1 MRNAAMVFVAISG
14 CFAVVLGAFGAH
26 YLSGKV
32 EAGVLSVK
40 MMHAYETAV
49 HYQLFHTLSL
59 MGVFSLKDKFP
70 LYNKTIGI
78 LFMLGIVLFSGSI
91 YMLATGELT
100 GVDFKWLGPV
110 TPLGGLC
117 FIAAWATLFVSVIK
131 CKQGYKQ

>member
-1 MRNAAMVFVAISG
+1 MRNGAMVFVAISG
-14 CFAVVLGAFGAH
+14 CIAVVLGAFGAH

-32 EAGVLSVK
+32 EAGVLSAK
-40 MMHAYETAV
+40 NMHAYETAV
-49 HYQLFHTLSL
+49 HYQLFHTLAL
-59 MGVFSLKDKFP
+59 MGVFSLKDRFP

-117 FIAAWATLFVSVIK
+117 FIAAWATLLVSVIK
-131 CKQGYKQ
+131 CKQEYKQ